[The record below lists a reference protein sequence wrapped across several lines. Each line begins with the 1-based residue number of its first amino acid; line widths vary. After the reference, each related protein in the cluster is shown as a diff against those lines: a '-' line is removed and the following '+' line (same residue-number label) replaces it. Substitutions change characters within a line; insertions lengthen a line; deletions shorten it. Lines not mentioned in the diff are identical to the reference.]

1 MEIFVYRKDIEEVET
16 GFETQDLPHLLED
29 KNNLIWL
36 DINAE
41 NEAEMIEADAVLR
54 DTFHFHHLAIEDA
67 HETRNQPKIEQFSK
81 YLFFI
86 VHGVK
91 SETSSANFVTKELDG
106 FLGEN
111 YLVTYHHEP
120 FRSVDHAKSRIMENP
135 IIFARGTAYVLH
147 QILDELVD
155 LYLPVVDDFDN
166 AIEDLEER
174 IFRMKRGNDKVLEE
188 IMDVKR
194 AVARLRRISAKQ
206 LEVFYKMSHGE
217 VTCIDENIQH
227 FYRDIHDHLL
237 RISDLAESYRDL
249 VSGLLDIHFSVIA
262 NKTNEITKVLAIFS
276 AIMLPLSVIAGIYGM
291 NFENMPELHTRNGYF
306 AVIGVMILIAVGL
319 LIYFWRQGW
328 IGESDFEEVPK
339 EIDDEKTTSK
349 DS

>member
-1 MEIFVYRKDIEEVET
+1 MEIFVYRKGSEEVET
-16 GFETQDLPHLLED
+16 DFAPQDLPKLLAD
-29 KNNLIWL
+29 KNNLVWL
-36 DINAE
+36 DINAPT
-41 NEAEMIEADAVLR
+41 EADMIEADAVLR
-54 DTFHFHHLAIEDA
+54 DVFHFHYLAIEDA
-67 HETRNQPKIEQFSK
+67 RETRNQPKIEQFSQ

-91 SETSSANFVTKELDG
+91 TESNSANFLTKELDG

-111 YLVTYHHEP
+111 YLVTYHHEE
-120 FRSVDHAKSRIMENP
+120 FRSIDHAKSRIMENP
-135 IIFARGTAYVLH
+135 IIFSRGMAYVLH

-166 AIEDLEER
+166 AIENLEER

-188 IMDVKR
+188 IMDIKR

-217 VTCIDENIQH
+217 VNCIDENIQH

-249 VSGLLDIHFSVIA
+249 VAGLLDIHFSVIA

-291 NFENMPELHTRNGYF
+291 NFDNMPELHTRNGYF

-319 LIYFWRQGW
+319 LIYFWKQGW
-328 IGESDFEEVPK
+328 IGQSDFEEVPK
-339 EIDDEKTTSK
+339 ELEEEKSK
-349 DS
+349 SENS